1 MTRTRRSRPSPRPHP
16 RATGPRSQQG
26 KPKKTNGRVRP
37 LITTVIFDLDDTLYD
52 CYGQRVVAAHRHA
65 AEAMVAAGLP
75 AEVDAVLKLRLEAFK
90 TDPRLSHIDA
100 EICRRFGVP
109 ETARERLIQIARQ
122 AFFTLPVT
130 TLTLFPGSRRVL
142 DELKKRGV
150 RIFVVSFGDP
160 DTQRAKAA
168 ALGLDRDPA
177 VERLFFADPAGLVTK
192 EGVFRSILRNVEPD
206 PHRVLVVGDR
216 PSSEIRAGNILG
228 MHTARLHHGE
238 FASLKPVGAEER
250 ARFKLRAIDDVLR
263 LPLRFGAA

>member
-1 MTRTRRSRPSPRPHP
+1 MTKTRRSRPSLKDRPSSRP
-16 RATGPRSQQG
+16 TGKAG
-26 KPKKTNGRVRP
+26 KKKSAARP

-75 AEVDAVLKLRLEAFK
+75 ADVEDVLKLRLAAFK

-100 EICRRFGVP
+100 EICRRFGVADP
-109 ETARERLIQIARQ
+109 ERLIRIARQ
-122 AFFTLPVT
+122 AFFTLPVGE
-130 TLTLFPGSRRVL
+130 LTLFPGSRRVL
-142 DELKKRGV
+142 DALHARGV
-150 RIFVVSFGDP
+150 RLFVVSFGDP

-206 PHRVLVVGDR
+206 PRRVLVVGDR
-216 PSSEIRAGNILG
+216 PSSEIRAGNLLG
-228 MHTARLHHGE
+228 MHTARLRHGE
-238 FASLKPVGAEER
+238 FASLEPVGPEER
-250 ARFKLRAIDDVLR
+250 ARFKLRAIEDVLR
-263 LPLRFGAA
+263 LPMRFGAA